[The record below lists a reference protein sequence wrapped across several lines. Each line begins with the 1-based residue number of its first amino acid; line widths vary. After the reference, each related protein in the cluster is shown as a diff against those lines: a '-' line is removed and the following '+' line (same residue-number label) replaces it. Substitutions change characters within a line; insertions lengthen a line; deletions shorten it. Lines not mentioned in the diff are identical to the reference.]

1 MLLEQGKHA
10 GVFFEEIGMD
20 ERGAYQKSILLSWRN
35 VLPKKGIICVLLCE
49 KGSRCRMLWI
59 AEVQSFA
66 LNEID
71 FLHMPRT
78 MR

>member
-1 MLLEQGKHA
+1 
-10 GVFFEEIGMD
+10 MD

-35 VLPKKGIICVLLCE
+35 DLPKKGIICVLLCE

-71 FLHMPRT
+71 FLYMPRT

>member
-1 MLLEQGKHA
+1 
-10 GVFFEEIGMD
+10 MD

-35 VLPKKGIICVLLCE
+35 DLPKKGIICVLLCE